1 MKILLYLEGEKLLNK
16 SGIGNAILHQ
26 ERALDLIGIEYTTN
40 PNDNYD
46 IAHINTYG
54 PKSFL
59 LMKKV
64 KRQGNKLIYHG
75 HSTKEDFR
83 NSFIGSNMLAP
94 LVGKYLAYLYKQ
106 ADLVI
111 TPTKYSKSLISGYG
125 VKCPIL
131 PISNGIDLSKYEKD
145 DSKEKKFR
153 KYFNLKDNEKVVIS
167 AGLYFHR
174 KGLDDFVKVAEK
186 FPDVRF
192 IWFGYSDPYTIPK
205 EMREIV
211 NGNHSANVEFP
222 GYIKGDIYQGAMT
235 GSDVFFFPSY
245 EETEG
250 IVVLEALA
258 SHQNVVLRDIP
269 VFEDWLDDTQ
279 VSKGKNNVEFAEKIQ
294 AILDGKI
301 NKKDE
306 GYKVAESRS
315 IDIVAQELADA
326 YEQVINL

>member
-46 IAHINTYG
+46 IAHSNTYG
-54 PKSFL
+54 PKSFF

-64 KRQGNKLIYHG
+64 KKQGKKLIYHG

-94 LVGKYLAYLYKQ
+94 LVGKYLTYLYKQ

-111 TPTKYSKSLISGYG
+111 TPTEYSKSLISGYG

-131 PISNGIDLSKYEKD
+131 PISNGIDLSKYVKD
-145 DSKEKKFR
+145 ESKEEKFR
-153 KYFNLKDNEKVVIS
+153 QHFNIKDNEKVVIC

-205 EMREIV
+205 EMRQIV
-211 NGNHSANVEFP
+211 NGDHPTNVEFP

-235 GSDVFFFPSY
+235 GSDAFFFPSY

-258 SHQNVVLRDIP
+258 SRQNVVLRDIP

-279 VSKGKNNVEFAEKIQ
+279 VFKGKNNEEFAEKIQ
-294 AILDGKI
+294 VILDGKI

-326 YEQVINL
+326 YKQVINL

>member
-26 ERALDLIGIEYTTN
+26 ERALDLVGIEYTTN

-54 PKSFL
+54 PKSFF

-64 KRQGNKLIYHG
+64 KKQGKKLIYHG

-94 LVGKYLAYLYKQ
+94 LVGKYLTYLYKQ

-111 TPTKYSKSLISGYG
+111 TPTEYSKSLISGYG

-131 PISNGIDLSKYEKD
+131 PISNGIDLSKYVKD
-145 DSKEKKFR
+145 ESKEEKFR
-153 KYFNLKDNEKVVIS
+153 QHFNIKDNEKVVIC

-205 EMREIV
+205 EMRQIV
-211 NGNHSANVEFP
+211 NGDHPTNVEFP

-235 GSDVFFFPSY
+235 GSDAFFFPSY

-258 SHQNVVLRDIP
+258 SRQNVVLRDIP

-279 VSKGKNNVEFAEKIQ
+279 VFKGKNNEEFAEKIQ
-294 AILDGKI
+294 VILDGKI

-326 YEQVINL
+326 YKQVINL

>member
-54 PKSFL
+54 PKSFF

-64 KRQGNKLIYHG
+64 KKQEKKLIYHG

-94 LVGKYLAYLYKQ
+94 LVGKYLTYLYKQ

-111 TPTKYSKSLISGYG
+111 TPTEYSKSLISGYG

-131 PISNGIDLSKYEKD
+131 PISNGIDLSKYVKD
-145 DSKEKKFR
+145 ESKEEKFR
-153 KYFNLKDNEKVVIS
+153 QHFNIKDNEKVVIC

-205 EMREIV
+205 EMRQIV
-211 NGNHSANVEFP
+211 NGDHPTNVEFP

-235 GSDVFFFPSY
+235 GSDAFFFPSY

-258 SHQNVVLRDIP
+258 SRQNVVLRDIP

-279 VSKGKNNVEFAEKIQ
+279 VFKGKNNEEFAEKIQ
-294 AILDGKI
+294 VILDGKI

-326 YEQVINL
+326 YKQVINL

>member
-54 PKSFL
+54 PKSFF

-64 KRQGNKLIYHG
+64 KKQGKKLIYHG

-83 NSFIGSNMLAP
+83 NSFIGSNTLAP
-94 LVGKYLAYLYKQ
+94 LVGRYLTYLYKQ
-106 ADLVI
+106 ADLVV
-111 TPTKYSKSLISGYG
+111 TPTEYSKSLISGYG

-131 PISNGIDLSKYEKD
+131 PISNGIDLSKYVKD
-145 DSKEKKFR
+145 ESKEEKFR
-153 KYFNLKDNEKVVIS
+153 QYFNINDNEKVVIC

-205 EMREIV
+205 EMRRIV
-211 NGNHSANVEFP
+211 NGDHPKNVEFP

-258 SHQNVVLRDIP
+258 SRQNVVLRDIP

-279 VSKGKNNVEFAEKIQ
+279 VSKGKNNEEFAERIQ
-294 AILDGKI
+294 GILDGEI

-306 GYKVAESRS
+306 GYKVAESKS

-326 YEQVINL
+326 YKQVINL

>member
-54 PKSFL
+54 PKSFF

-64 KRQGNKLIYHG
+64 KKQGKKLIYHG

-94 LVGKYLAYLYKQ
+94 LVGKYLTYLYKQ

-111 TPTKYSKSLISGYG
+111 TPTEYSKSLISGYG

-131 PISNGIDLSKYEKD
+131 PISNGIDLSKYVKD
-145 DSKEKKFR
+145 ESKEEKFR
-153 KYFNLKDNEKVVIS
+153 QHFNIKDNEKVVIC

-205 EMREIV
+205 EMRQIV
-211 NGNHSANVEFP
+211 NGDHPTNVEFP

-235 GSDVFFFPSY
+235 GSDAFFFPSY

-258 SHQNVVLRDIP
+258 SRQNVVLRDIP

-279 VSKGKNNVEFAEKIQ
+279 VFKGKNNEEFAEKIQ
-294 AILDGKI
+294 VILDGKI

-326 YEQVINL
+326 YKQVINL

>member
-54 PKSFL
+54 PKSFF

-64 KRQGNKLIYHG
+64 KKQGKKLIYHG

-83 NSFIGSNMLAP
+83 NSFIGSNTLAP
-94 LVGKYLAYLYKQ
+94 LVGRYLTYLYKQ
-106 ADLVI
+106 ADLVV
-111 TPTKYSKSLISGYG
+111 TPTEYSKSLISGYG

-131 PISNGIDLSKYEKD
+131 PISNGIDLSKYVKD
-145 DSKEKKFR
+145 ESKEEKFR
-153 KYFNLKDNEKVVIS
+153 QHFNINDNEKVVIC

-205 EMREIV
+205 EMRRIV
-211 NGNHSANVEFP
+211 NGDHPKNVEFP

-258 SHQNVVLRDIP
+258 SRQNVVLRDIP

-279 VSKGKNNVEFAEKIQ
+279 VSKGKNNEEFAERIQ
-294 AILDGKI
+294 GILDGEI

-306 GYKVAESRS
+306 GYKVAESKS

-326 YEQVINL
+326 YKQVINL